1 MCGDIRIE
9 TPTMPPSDASYR
21 ACVAASEAQARH
33 ILDALSETFDS
44 SDVVVAASQERDG
57 LWTVSLHF
65 RDPPN
70 EAAVRAL
77 VGLAAGPETANALVF
92 GSVAA
97 TDWVKAS
104 LQGLTPVEAGRFMV
118 HGAHDRE
125 RVHANRIGIE
135 IEAALAFGTGHHGTT
150 RGCLIALDRLARRL
164 GRGAMARILDLGTGS
179 GVLAIAAARVLRRP
193 VLATD
198 NDPAAVRAARANAR
212 LNRAG
217 ALVEVIRADGFTAR
231 PLRARARFDLIL
243 ANILLGPLKRM
254 AAPMAR
260 VAAANGHIILS
271 GLLAAQASAALAAY
285 RAQGMVLQHR
295 IPLDGWV
302 TLILRARHPRPKSR
316 AKSRAMSRGVAGRRR
331 RP

>member
-150 RGCLIALDRLARRL
+150 RGCLIALDRLARRH
-164 GRGAMARILDLGTGS
+164 GRGATARILDLGTGS
-179 GVLAIAAARVLRRP
+179 GVLAIAAARALRRP

-217 ALVEVIRADGFTAR
+217 ALVEVIRADGFKAR
-231 PLRARARFDLIL
+231 PLRARAPFDLIL

-285 RAQGMVLQHR
+285 RAHGMVLQHR
-295 IPLDGWV
+295 INLGGWV
-302 TLILRARHPRPKSR
+302 TLMLRARHPRAQSR
-316 AKSRAMSRGVAGRRR
+316 AVAGRPR

>member
-21 ACVAASEAQARH
+21 ACVAAGEAQARH
-33 ILDALSETFDS
+33 ILDVLSETFDS
-44 SDVVVAASQERDG
+44 GDVVVAASEERDG

-70 EAAVRAL
+70 ETAVRAL

-150 RGCLIALDRLARRL
+150 RGCLIALDRLARRRRN
-164 GRGAMARILDLGTGS
+164 GRGAKPRILDLGTGS
-179 GVLAIAAARVLRRP
+179 GVLAIAAARALRRP

-217 ALVEVIRADGFTAR
+217 ALVEVIRADGFRAR
-231 PLRARARFDLIL
+231 PLRARAPFDLIL

-302 TLILRARHPRPKSR
+302 TLMLRARHPRPKPR
-316 AKSRAMSRGVAGRRR
+316 AKSRAVAGRQR